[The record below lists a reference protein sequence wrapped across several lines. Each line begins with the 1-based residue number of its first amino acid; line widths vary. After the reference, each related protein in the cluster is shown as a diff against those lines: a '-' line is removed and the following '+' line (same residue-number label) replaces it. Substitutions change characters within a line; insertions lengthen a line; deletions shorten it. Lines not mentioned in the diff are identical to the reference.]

1 MNEAHYKAVKEL
13 ADAAI
18 SYTKAIMEECDDDAH
33 LNALVRLE
41 VAAEKFVESKT
52 KSPPA
57 NASGDKAPSVF
68 IS

>member
-18 SYTKAIMEECDDDAH
+18 SYTKAILEECDDDAH

-41 VAAEKFVESKT
+41 ISAEKFAEAKQRVT
-52 KSPPA
+52 
-57 NASGDKAPSVF
+57 
-68 IS
+68 